1 MAGDILKTKIA
12 YGKQYIEIF
21 IPDDKLNDVLHS
33 PDHLIKGSNEEIVG
47 KALQNPLSTA
57 KLPQLIKEKN
67 AGNAVIIVN
76 DVTRP
81 TPYQFI
87 LPPLLEEIEVGGIKP
102 EDIKIIIATGIHRAN
117 TDAENINI
125 FGTDICSRY
134 TVESHNC
141 DVNLTSLGY
150 LSNGMELSINRT
162 VAEADLLVTTGLVG
176 LHYFAGYS
184 GGRKSILPGV
194 ASRRLIEAN
203 HQMMSDARACLGN
216 YQDNPVNDIMLE
228 AARRVEVDFTINVVT
243 AGKNTIAFAAAG
255 DIYEAW
261 INAVKYCEASSV
273 IAIENKADIVIAG
286 CGGYPKDINMYQ
298 AQKALDAAVLAVKD
312 GGCIILLAE
321 CSEGLGEE
329 TFAAWINEATC
340 PQDINERFF
349 KHFELGGHK
358 AYAICRI
365 LEKAEII
372 LYSSLDDETVK
383 KLYMTPVHDIEKAIK
398 LALERQGSQA
408 RILLIPE
415 APKLGIKI
423 NTVV

>member
-1 MAGDILKTKIA
+1 MQTKIA
-12 YGKQYIEIF
+12 YGKQYIEF
-21 IPDDKLNDVLHS
+21 SIPDDRLNAVLHS
-33 PDHLIKGSNEEIVG
+33 PEHSMKGSNKEIVSS
-47 KALQNPLSTA
+47 ALRNPLGTFQ
-57 KLPQLIKEKN
+57 LPRLIQDKK

-81 TPYQFI
+81 TPYQSI
-87 LPPLLEEIEVGGIKP
+87 LPPLLEEIEAGGIKP
-102 EDIKIIIATGIHRAN
+102 GNIKLIIATGIHRAN
-117 TDAENINI
+117 TDAENISI
-125 FGTDICSRY
+125 FGPEICGRY
-134 TVESHNC
+134 TIESHNC
-141 DVNLTSLGY
+141 DANLTSLGY
-150 LSNGMELSINRT
+150 LSNGMELKINRT
-162 VAEADLLVTTGLVG
+162 VAEADLLITTGLVG

-194 ASRRLIEAN
+194 AARSLIEAN

-216 YQDNPVNDIMLE
+216 YHDNPVNDIMLE
-228 AARRVEVDFTINVVT
+228 AARKVGVDFTINVVT

-273 IAIENKADIVIAG
+273 VEIEDKADIVIAG

-298 AQKALDAAVLAVKD
+298 AQKALDAAVLAVKE

-365 LEKAEII
+365 LEKAEIM

-383 KLYMTPVHDIEKAIK
+383 KLYMTPVHDIEAAVKTA
-398 LALERQGSQA
+398 LARQGSQA
-408 RILLIPE
+408 RILLLPE
-415 APKLGIKI
+415 APKLGIKL

>member
-1 MAGDILKTKIA
+1 MQTKIA
-12 YGKQYIEIF
+12 YGKQYLEF
-21 IPDDKLNDVLHS
+21 SIPDEKLIGILHS
-33 PDHLIKGSNEEIVG
+33 PDHPIKGSNEEIVRH
-47 KALQNPLSTA
+47 ALQNPLGKV

-67 AGNAVIIVN
+67 ARNAVIIVN

-81 TPYQFI
+81 TPYQSI
-87 LPPLLEEIEVGGIKP
+87 LPPLLEEIETTGIKP
-102 EDIKIIIATGIHRAN
+102 EDIKLIIATGIHRAN
-117 TDAENINI
+117 TDAENLSI
-125 FGTDICSRY
+125 FGREVCSRY
-134 TVESHNC
+134 TIESHNC
-141 DVNLTSLGY
+141 DADLKSLGY

-162 VAEADLLVTTGLVG
+162 VAEADLLITTGLVG

-194 ASRRLIEAN
+194 AARKLIEAN

-216 YQDNPVNDIMLE
+216 YHDNPVNDIMLE
-228 AARRVEVDFTINVVT
+228 AAGRAGVDFTINVVT
-243 AGKNTIAFAAAG
+243 AGKNAIAFAAAG

-261 INAVKYCEASSV
+261 IKAVKYCEASSV
-273 IAIENKADIVIAG
+273 VSIEEKAELVIAG

-321 CSEGLGEE
+321 CREGLGEE

-340 PQDINERFF
+340 PQDINNRFF
-349 KHFELGGHK
+349 RHFELGGHK

-365 LEKAEII
+365 LEKAEIM

-383 KLYMTPVHDIEKAIK
+383 KLFMTPVHDIERAIK
-398 LALERQGSQA
+398 LALDRWGSQA

-415 APKLGIKI
+415 APRLGIKM
-423 NTVV
+423 NREV